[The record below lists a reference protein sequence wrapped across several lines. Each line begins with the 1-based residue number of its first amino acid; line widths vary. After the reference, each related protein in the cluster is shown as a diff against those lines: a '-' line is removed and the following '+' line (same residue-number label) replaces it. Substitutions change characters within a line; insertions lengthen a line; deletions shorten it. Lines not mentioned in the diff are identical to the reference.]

1 MYRYRWRVNGAIR
14 WDRLP
19 LNSFKLPHAY
29 FYGNCR
35 AKIPNISQRCG
46 NSPAKYKS
54 GESEVSTWEKDRIFL
69 RRSRRGYLRGL
80 LPARCR
86 PTDGPALFSERAAP
100 IKL

>member
-46 NSPAKYKS
+46 NSPAKYKDG
-54 GESEVSTWEKDRIFL
+54 GE
-69 RRSRRGYLRGL
+69 RSFHVGERSDIAATIASR
-80 LPARCR
+80 LPAGLASCTL
-86 PTDGPALFSERAAP
+86 PADG
-100 IKL
+100 